1 MTERRFT
8 EEEVA
13 TIFSRAAEGPQSNS
27 LVGPRQDG
35 PTLADLQEIGREVGI
50 SPEAV
55 AMAAQS
61 IDMSRRPESRTFLR
75 LPIGV
80 ERTYPLNRKLT
91 DEEWDHL
98 VVQLRET
105 FDARGTASSSGS
117 LHQWTNGNLHVLLE
131 PTASGHRL
139 RLRTLK
145 SSAVASISTGVAM
158 VLLGAVAWF
167 TAVAGGH
174 VAHDL
179 PAIALLLAG
188 GLGFAANSALRLPG
202 WARLRGR
209 QMEAIGSELARLDG
223 PQSRTP

>member
-1 MTERRFT
+1 MSERRFT
-8 EEEVA
+8 EEEVE
-13 TIFSRAAEGPQSNS
+13 TIFSRAAEGPQSSS
-27 LVGPRQDG
+27 LVGPRHDG
-35 PTLADLQEIGREVGI
+35 PTLADLQDIGREVGI
-50 SPEAV
+50 SPDAV

-61 IDMSRRPESRTFLR
+61 IDVSRRPESRTFLG

-91 DEEWDHL
+91 EEEWEHL
-98 VVQLRET
+98 VVQLREI

-117 LHQWTNGNLHVLLE
+117 LHQWTNGNLHVMLE

-139 RLRTLK
+139 RLRTVK
-145 SSAVASISTGVAM
+145 ASAVTAIGTGLVMVA
-158 VLLGAVAWF
+158 LGAVGWF

-174 VAHDL
+174 LAHDL
-179 PAIALLLAG
+179 PAIALLLTG

-209 QMEAIGSELARLDG
+209 QMEAIGSELARIED